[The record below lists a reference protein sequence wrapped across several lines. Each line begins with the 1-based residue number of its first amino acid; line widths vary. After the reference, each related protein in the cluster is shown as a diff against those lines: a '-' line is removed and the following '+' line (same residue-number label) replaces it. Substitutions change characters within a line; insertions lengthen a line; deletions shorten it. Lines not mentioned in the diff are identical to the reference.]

1 MTTNYIRA
9 LALRHAALEQR
20 IEAEMKAPLPDT
32 LKLMRLKKL
41 RLACRD
47 HLREAI
53 NQKRRKKARQSIPP
67 ARMAGRS
74 ASSLPPHYTQGA

>member
-9 LALRHAALEQR
+9 LALRHAAIERR

-47 HLREAI
+47 NIREAI
-53 NQKRRKKARQSIPP
+53 SRKRKKRARRYDAP
-67 ARMAGRS
+67 ARLMQRAP
-74 ASSLPPHYTQGA
+74 SSPPSHITGGV